1 MASSAKAEGY
11 ATASPAHTF
20 ATITTADPTRFYPRH
35 GIIPGVVTVSD
46 QTGAWDAAGQRRVL
60 ALSDGGTF
68 VERTREVDAPRRFT
82 YQLTDFT
89 GRFGGLV
96 AFADAE
102 WDFDAAVEGTRVRWR
117 YTFHA
122 QPKRGWIV
130 RLIVKL
136 AWARY
141 MRRVLPGLLAEAG

>member
-1 MASSAKAEGY
+1 M
-11 ATASPAHTF
+11 
-20 ATITTADPTRFYPRH
+20 
-35 GIIPGVVTVSD
+35 
-46 QTGAWDAAGQRRVL
+46 
-60 ALSDGGTF
+60 
-68 VERTREVDAPRRFT
+68 
-82 YQLTDFT
+82 
-89 GRFGGLV
+89 